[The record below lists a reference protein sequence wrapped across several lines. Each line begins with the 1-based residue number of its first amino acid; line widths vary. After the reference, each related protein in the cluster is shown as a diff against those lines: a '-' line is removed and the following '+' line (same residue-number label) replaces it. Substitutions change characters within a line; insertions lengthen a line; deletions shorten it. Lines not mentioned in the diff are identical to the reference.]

1 MVRCPMWPDEAPPG
15 TYEGH
20 QIHNHPRRASASRA
34 SRLNGEITARLP
46 AIARNNLQKSLIEPS
61 KSGCQR
67 LPKNDLFATI
77 RSHFHALNC
86 EPSKA
91 LIPFVYRH
99 FIGVSS
105 GSGGI
110 NRTSTQR
117 LGKPTAGRAA
127 PAPPAQKRAER
138 VW

>member
-46 AIARNNLQKSLIEPS
+46 SIIRKILHEAA

-67 LPKNDLFATI
+67 LPNIDLFATI
-77 RSHFHALNC
+77 RPHCHALIC
-86 EPSKA
+86 APTKA
-91 LIPFVYRH
+91 LNPFVYRH
-99 FIGVSS
+99 FIGVLS
-105 GSGGI
+105 GSSGI
-110 NRTSTQR
+110 NRTST
-117 LGKPTAGRAA
+117 
-127 PAPPAQKRAER
+127 
-138 VW
+138 

>member
-46 AIARNNLQKSLIEPS
+46 AIGRNNLQTILSEAG

-67 LPKNDLFATI
+67 LPNIDLFATI
-77 RSHFHALNC
+77 HPHCHVLDYKPEKALN
-86 EPSKA
+86 
-91 LIPFVYRH
+91 PFVYRLL
-99 FIGVSS
+99 
-105 GSGGI
+105 
-110 NRTSTQR
+110 
-117 LGKPTAGRAA
+117 LGF
-127 PAPPAQKRAER
+127 
-138 VW
+138 